1 MKKRSGMR
9 TGKNKRVGGESV
21 VRREKLKMRLQIEIR
36 VELGG
41 ALKMNERCSIKS
53 DLAFFM
59 MRSLITGAGGHAE
72 AQTGS

>member
-1 MKKRSGMR
+1 
-9 TGKNKRVGGESV
+9 
-21 VRREKLKMRLQIEIR
+21 MRLQIEIR

-59 MRSLITGAGGHAE
+59 MRSLITGAGGLTE
-72 AQTGS
+72 VQTGS